1 VSSADQHR
9 ATSNARGIIGLRAN
23 SPAAAAMLVVDS
35 GLGVG
40 VNLFAS
46 LPASDHRRELPAAFG
61 GAVTGGPIVLTLH
74 ALLGTLLLVTGIS
87 AVVRASL
94 SRRTSLIAATSVAL
108 LAILVAWL
116 SGTRFVSDMSN
127 AASLAMALATG
138 VALLCYTT
146 ILFIT

>member
-1 VSSADQHR
+1 
-9 ATSNARGIIGLRAN
+9 
-23 SPAAAAMLVVDS
+23 MVVGWLAPLAS
-35 GLGVG
+35 GLVTYGLVWVSGMAPFRQGWHWGPERLVG
-40 VNLFAS
+40 VCLERS
-46 LPASDHRRELPAAFG
+46 VEM
-61 GAVTGGPIVLTLH
+61 V
-74 ALLGTLLLVTGIS
+74 
-87 AVVRASL
+87 
-94 SRRTSLIAATSVAL
+94 VAL